1 MGRFDGKVALVTGA
15 TSGMGQ
21 ATSVRLSQEGALV
34 GVNHLPHLDPAET
47 LAQVAAVGGK
57 AFPVAADMRDP
68 QQVVAMVAEV
78 ARQGGRFDYLVSN
91 AAINP
96 MKQWDEFT
104 VEDYDEIQEI
114 NQRGTWVVCQTAA
127 KQMIAEGH
135 GGAIVCI
142 SSISAVVAAREQTIY
157 CGTKGGVSMLVK
169 ALAAVL
175 GPHNIRINAI
185 LPGAIATPMSAD
197 LLVEGSEARKYY
209 EGRIPLGRIGAAS
222 EIASAVSFLLSED
235 ASYIT
240 SAELL
245 IDGGFI
251 TNAE

>member
-1 MGRFDGKVALVTGA
+1 MGRFEGKVALVTGA
-15 TSGMGQ
+15 TQGIGQ
-21 ATSVRLSQEGALV
+21 AIAVRLAQEGALV
-34 GVNHLPHLDPAET
+34 GVNHLGHIDPAET
-47 LAQVAAVGGK
+47 LAKVAEAGGQ
-57 AFPVAADMRDP
+57 AFPVAADMRNP
-68 QQVVAMVAEV
+68 QQVIDMVHEV
-78 ARQGGRFDYLVSN
+78 ARRGGRFDYLVSN

-96 MKQWDEFT
+96 MKAWDEFT
-104 VEDYDEIQEI
+104 LEEYDEIQEV

-135 GGAIVCI
+135 PGAIVCI
-142 SSISAVVAAREQTIY
+142 SSMSALVAAREQTIY

-175 GPHNIRINAI
+175 GPHGIRINAI
-185 LPGAIATPMSAD
+185 LPGAILTPMSAD
-197 LLVEGSEARKYY
+197 LMIPGSPSRQYY
-209 EGRIPLGRIGAAS
+209 ESRIPLGRIGEPR
-222 EIASAVSFLLSED
+222 EIASAAAFLLSDD

-245 IDGGFI
+245 IDGGFV

>member
-1 MGRFDGKVALVTGA
+1 MGRFDGKVSLVTGA
-15 TSGMGQ
+15 TQGIGQ
-21 ATSVRLSQEGALV
+21 ATAVRLAQEGALV
-34 GVNHLPHLDPAET
+34 AVNHLPDIDPGDT
-47 LAQVAAVGGK
+47 LAKIAAIGGE
-57 AFPVAADMRDP
+57 AFPIAADMRDP
-68 QQVVAMVAEV
+68 DQVIAMVGEV
-78 ARQGGRFDYLVSN
+78 ARRGGRFDYLVSN

-96 MKQWDEFT
+96 LKAWDELT
-104 VEDYDEIQEI
+104 VEDYDRIQEI

-127 KQMIAEGH
+127 KQMVAENH

-185 LPGAIATPMSAD
+185 LPGAILTPMSAD
-197 LLVEGSEARKYY
+197 LLIPDSPSRQYY
-209 EGRIPLGRIGAAS
+209 ESRIPLGRIGQPQ
-222 EIASAVSFLLSED
+222 EIASAAAFLLSDD